1 MVFDRVKTTM
11 QRKYKITDGVM
22 EKESVGYLGGTA
34 EVIVINLFDRLKVNE
49 PFQLGLVLVWAE
61 RKEKRNILRYITLCL
76 ALMQDLCQ
84 PWQETVQSS
93 GRRGETFDVC
103 FRSKNNRQC
112 VLFKQMCLIF
122 LGPWLTPVEKYS
134 RWTCGPITFKIFYS
148 GIGANKE
155 SWEMSEQDAHFC
167 LEIN

>member
-1 MVFDRVKTTM
+1 
-11 QRKYKITDGVM
+11 M

-93 GRRGETFDVC
+93 GRRGGTFDVC
-103 FRSKNNRQC
+103 FRSNNNSVFSLNRC
-112 VLFKQMCLIF
+112 FLLFLDP
-122 LGPWLTPVEKYS
+122 G
-134 RWTCGPITFKIFYS
+134 
-148 GIGANKE
+148 
-155 SWEMSEQDAHFC
+155 
-167 LEIN
+167 